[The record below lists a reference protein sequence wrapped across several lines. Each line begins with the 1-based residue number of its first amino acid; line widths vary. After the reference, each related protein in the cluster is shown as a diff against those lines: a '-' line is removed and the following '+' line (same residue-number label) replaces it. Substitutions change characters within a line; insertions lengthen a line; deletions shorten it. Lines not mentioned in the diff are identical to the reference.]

1 MINKY
6 QKILLDVSTDLNLTA
21 KEKALAEKNYVFP
34 SVDSLTNLSST
45 KVAHSESYLNLY
57 SHGKSLQNIDS
68 SNILDSSMAHN
79 KYPHSSVNL
88 SQMKSIMLNNK
99 LAKREKK
106 NFEQDQR
113 KIFESHLAQISK
125 QNNVIDQMKAS
136 LPTLSQEL
144 LKEKMNGVQLPPIY
158 SGSSPHISLAGQ
170 KKRGSNRYI
179 SPNEKQTQKQSI
191 YSKSVQPTQRNQLGN
206 DNLYKQKKADDIFD
220 SLMKSLSI
228 KKKMVAVATA
238 AANANKETDNSQIYT
253 PSNKNEQSILSTQQ
267 KEQESTQN
275 LSQRLNIPDL
285 DKISDK
291 NQNRKFS
298 DLFSLVT
305 KNITQ
310 FNSPKNNQNETPMN
324 NNQSVGRRSVRFNR
338 KGPMFYEYEDLYQ
351 NGQLG
356 SNIEDKFNFFKKTP
370 VGSII
375 TISKK
380 SMTLKELQSPKSK
393 NQTESSPQ
401 INNSSQERKKSN
413 RLSSYLS
420 QFSQAQTKR
429 EEELKNK
436 QVQSTTKIPQITQA
450 NNNQYLDILKKQAHI
465 QKMTRQNQDKKFCQ
479 MSKRMSN
486 FFQEPDN
493 FQIWE
498 RYVLLCRDFKRF
510 IDVLFKIEKN
520 QNKNMTY
527 LTRLAGTKKY
537 LINEIIDQQFS
548 LIHFGV
554 IETLENTLISEN
566 TLKSYFK
573 VDQDLKSIITDIY
586 IKDLSYINGLFE
598 VYLNSQQII
607 QSSKISEI
615 IQTEYKMIKQKEKD
629 LIFDQFDSNGIKNLN
644 IKKSYQFFDDYL
656 YNIQPRRNTYK
667 EILDFERNFGQFQ
680 YISQIDRDMFQN
692 LEKSYNNIRQSNK
705 Q

>member
-1 MINKY
+1 MTNKY
-6 QKILLDVSTDLNLTA
+6 QKLLLDVSTDLNLTA
-21 KEKALAEKNYVFP
+21 KEKALAQKNYVFP
-34 SVDSLTNLSST
+34 SVDSLTNLNST
-45 KVAHSESYLNLY
+45 KIANSESCLNLY
-57 SHGKSLQNIDS
+57 AHGKSLQNIDS
-68 SNILDSSMAHN
+68 SNILDSSLAHN
-79 KYPHSSVNL
+79 RYPHSFVNL

-113 KIFESHLAQISK
+113 KIFESHLSQISK
-125 QNNVIDQMKAS
+125 QNNLIDQMKAS
-136 LPTLSQEL
+136 FSTLSQGL
-144 LKEKMNGVQLPPIY
+144 LKEKINGIQLPPIY
-158 SGSSPHISLAGQ
+158 SGTSPHISLAGQ
-170 KKRGSNRYI
+170 KKRASNRHI
-179 SPNEKQTQKQSI
+179 SPSENKNQKQSI
-191 YSKSVQPTQRNQLGN
+191 YSKSVQPTQRNQLGS
-206 DNLYKQKKADDIFD
+206 DNLSKQKKADDIFD

-228 KKKMVAVATA
+228 KKKMAAVA
-238 AANANKETDNSQIYT
+238 NLNKETDSSQVYS
-253 PSNKNEQSILSTQQ
+253 PSNKNEQSTLLTQQ
-267 KEQESTQN
+267 KEHESTQN
-275 LSQRLNIPDL
+275 FNQKLNIPDL

-291 NQNRKFS
+291 DQNRKFS
-298 DLFSLVT
+298 DFFSLVA

-310 FNSPKNNQNETPMN
+310 FNSPKHNQNETPMN
-324 NNQSVGRRSVRFNR
+324 NQGVGRRSIKFNR
-338 KGPMFYEYEDLYQ
+338 KGPMFYEYEDLYS

-380 SMTLKELQSPKSK
+380 SMNLKELQSPKSK
-393 NQTESSPQ
+393 NQTKSSPQ
-401 INNSSQERKKSN
+401 IKNSNSNERIKSN

-429 EEELKNK
+429 EEELKSK
-436 QVQSTTKIPQITQA
+436 QIQSTTKMPYITQA
-450 NNNQYLDILKKQAHI
+450 NSNQYLDILKKQAHI
-465 QKMTRQNQDKKFCQ
+465 QKLTRQNQDKKFCQ

-486 FFQEPDN
+486 FFQDPDN

-520 QNKNMTY
+520 INKNMTY
-527 LTRLAGTKKY
+527 LIRLAGSKKY

-573 VDQDLKSIITDIY
+573 VDQDLKSIITEIY

-615 IQTEYKMIKQKEKD
+615 IQTEYKMVKQKEKD

-692 LEKSYNNIRQSNK
+692 LEKSYNNIRQQNK

>member
-1 MINKY
+1 MSNKY
-6 QKILLDVSTDLNLTA
+6 QKLLLDVSTDLNLTA

-34 SVDSLTNLSST
+34 SVDSLTNLNST
-45 KVAHSESYLNLY
+45 KIANSESYLNLY
-57 SHGKSLQNIDS
+57 THGKSLQNIDS
-68 SNILDSSMAHN
+68 SNILDSSLAQN
-79 KYPHSSVNL
+79 RYPHSSVNL
-88 SQMKSIMLNNK
+88 SQMKSIVLNNK

-113 KIFESHLAQISK
+113 KIFESHLSYISK
-125 QNNVIDQMKAS
+125 QNNVIDQLKAN
-136 LPTLSQEL
+136 LPTLQQEL
-144 LKEKMNGVQLPPIY
+144 LKEKMNGIHLPPIY

-170 KKRGSNRYI
+170 RKRASNRYI
-179 SPNEKQTQKQSI
+179 SSNERLNQKQSI
-191 YSKSVQPTQRNQLGN
+191 YSKSVQPTQRNQQGN
-206 DNLYKQKKADDIFD
+206 HQLSQQKKTDDVFE

-228 KKKMVAVATA
+228 KKKMATA
-238 AANANKETDNSQIYT
+238 ANINKETENSQVYS

-275 LSQRLNIPDL
+275 FSQRLNIPDL

-298 DLFSLVT
+298 DLVNLFT
-305 KNITQ
+305 KNMTQ
-310 FNSPKNNQNETPMN
+310 FNSPKNNQNETPM

-338 KGPMFYEYEDLYQ
+338 KGPMFYEYEDLYS

-393 NQTESSPQ
+393 NQTESSPNLN
-401 INNSSQERKKSN
+401 NNSNERKKSN

-429 EEELKNK
+429 EEEFKNK
-436 QVQSTTKIPQITQA
+436 QVQSATKIPQITQA

-486 FFQEPDN
+486 FFQDPDN

-520 QNKNMTY
+520 LNKNMTY
-527 LTRLAGTKKY
+527 LIRLAGTKKY

-573 VDQDLKSIITDIY
+573 VDQDLKSIITEFY